1 MKWLNRR
8 NQKRARQQPGAR
20 NESGHA
26 DRVPSDS
33 PIEGPVEDRAKIGP
47 TDQEGPPTLIHALD
61 GFLGAG
67 SASRL
72 AADAIRSQDAD
83 VVYQFDIDRY
93 YDYRAR
99 RPAITFDADHYTD
112 YVEPCLELV
121 RDYDELGNMFYLLSG
136 PEPDFGWEQFVS
148 DAEDIIDD
156 LGVGLTLGM
165 AAVPMGVPHTR
176 PMVVTAH
183 GVRPDLVDRTNM
195 MSAQV
200 QIPASAQALLE
211 YRLGQA
217 GKDAAGYVVHV
228 PHYLAQIEFPTA
240 GIALVDAVATRTGLS
255 FDDSGLRDREQ
266 STLEEI
272 AKQIEDQDGTELLSG
287 LEEQYDSF
295 SRGAAESLLADD
307 ESLPSGDE
315 IARQF
320 EQFLAARRDS
330 E

>member
-1 MKWLNRR
+1 Q
-8 NQKRARQQPGAR
+8 QKGAREQPGAR
-20 NESGHA
+20 NEPGHA
-26 DRVPSDS
+26 DRVPSAS
-33 PIEGPVEDRAKIGP
+33 PGEGPLEDRGEDRAEIGP
-47 TDQEGPPTLIHALD
+47 ADQEGPPTLIHALD

-72 AADAIRSQDAD
+72 AGDAIRSEDAD

-165 AAVPMGVPHTR
+165 AAVPVGVPHTR
-176 PMVVTAH
+176 PMGVTAH
-183 GVRPDLVDRTNM
+183 GVRPALVARTNM

-200 QIPASAQALLE
+200 QLPPSAPAPRDS
-211 YRLGQA
+211 RLGQA
-217 GKDAAGYVVHV
+217 GHAAAGHVVHA
-228 PHYLAQIEFPTA
+228 PPALAQIEFPTA

-295 SRGAAESLLADD
+295 
-307 ESLPSGDE
+307 
-315 IARQF
+315 
-320 EQFLAARRDS
+320 
-330 E
+330 